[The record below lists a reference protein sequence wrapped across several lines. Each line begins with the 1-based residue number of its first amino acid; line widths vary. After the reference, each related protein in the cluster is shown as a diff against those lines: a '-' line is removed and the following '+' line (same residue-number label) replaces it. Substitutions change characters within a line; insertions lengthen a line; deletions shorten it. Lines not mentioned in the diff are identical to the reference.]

1 MMFVP
6 TSMPSLSKIY
16 AILLSVLLLPLAAAT
31 AQPVWLDPPL
41 EPSFSLELRKAGFKE
56 FLQDASLLTTTWLL
70 NGQVPVGGPIFV
82 EADIP
87 FSYFSQTQA
96 GETTSE
102 AAIGNPYLGMA
113 YRTRT
118 EIQGVDLRVG
128 GRLPLS
134 SDTFALFPGQ
144 LTSVEQFGSFL
155 LDILTLRASGR
166 YTYVFEEGGTLGA
179 TVAPFVTI
187 PTGEDLGGNRSTD
200 LFASYDVRGGYET
213 EDIVALASLIG
224 VVQLSDADLDGADR
238 VVHQLGL
245 ALRGR
250 LAQVEPGL
258 HAYIPIQGG
267 FFGVS
272 DLVGFM
278 FGFSVTFQFE

>member
-1 MMFVP
+1 
-6 TSMPSLSKIY
+6 MPLLSKICSL
-16 AILLSVLLLPLAAAT
+16 IVLVLLFPLTLAT
-31 AQPVWLDPPL
+31 AQPVWLDPPT

-70 NGQVPVGGPIFV
+70 NGQVPVGGQVFV
-82 EADIP
+82 EADVP
-87 FSYFSQTQA
+87 FSYFSQTQG

-102 AAIGNPYLGMA
+102 AAIGNPYLGVA
-113 YRTRT
+113 YRSRT
-118 EIQGVDLRVG
+118 ETQGLDLRAG
-128 GRLPLS
+128 GRVPLS
-134 SDTFALFPGQ
+134 SNNFALFPGQ

-166 YTYVFEEGGTLGA
+166 YTYVFEEGGTLGG

-187 PTGEDLGGNRSTD
+187 PTGEDQGGTSRSAD
-200 LFASYDVRGGYET
+200 LFATYDVRGGYET

-224 VVQLSDADLDGADR
+224 VVQLTDPDLEGGDR
-238 VVHQLGL
+238 VVHQLGF

-250 LAQVEPGL
+250 LERVEPGL

-267 FFGVS
+267 FLGVS
-272 DLVGFM
+272 DLVGFI